1 VELVGRPRELAAIDA
16 LLDRPADE
24 GGALVA
30 FVGPAGSG
38 KTALASAA
46 VARAR
51 SRGVPVL
58 RASRVGGSSDG
69 LVWAQLI
76 RAAGAPD
83 RLAAGLL
90 TAPSSLDLD
99 SVAQVLITAER
110 RLVVVDDVRSD
121 GIDRDLLSAMAGRLA
136 AGRTAVLV
144 TATTPLGLGDDIA
157 LGPLSEADLAG
168 AMSHLGPEAVHA
180 IWVASRGNPGAAT
193 VLVRE
198 ITDLDAA
205 PDPLDPLVHLALSAT
220 STTRFLTVDWAM
232 VRWLD
237 EALTHRMD
245 DGSRVRLLAKLAAE
259 LLGDP
264 TSTARRRE
272 LVDSALSLAR
282 ESGQS
287 QPLAVALDARLQAL
301 WDPDGAD
308 DRLAAASEIV
318 DLATATHDDV
328 RLRQGLF
335 WRFVALMELGRVGEA
350 ESALAAFTFAATAA
364 GDAADRLMAVARH
377 AMLATMRGR
386 FEEAERLVADVA
398 EAGRRI
404 DLPDLDALLGTLRGA
419 LVFSRGQV
427 PAQADADAIF
437 AAARESPGHLHE
449 ATGALVLAL
458 RGDLAGARSELDRT
472 LPAAWHESGP
482 RWLAAVLDL
491 AEVAVL
497 VEDRA
502 AAARLYE
509 TLRPY
514 DGRLAVL
521 GGANTC
527 RGPVAHGLGVLA
539 LLLGDTDASIGHL
552 RDAAALAERIGAL
565 PFLAVSSAEL
575 ATALRRRDGPGDA
588 AAAAELLARAADL
601 ADRLGLTGRLAPVAP
616 GPDEW
621 SLQRDGD
628 DWLLHAGA
636 EDVRLRDSRGLH
648 YLRDLLAAG
657 GQEVPALDLVAGGA
671 GLAERPMGAVL
682 DGAAYAAYRAR
693 LAALS
698 GELDA
703 ADAAGD
709 QSRAAGLEEER
720 QDLLGELRRAT
731 GLAGRVRETSPE
743 AERAR
748 VNATRSIRAAIDRIA
763 QVAPMAAAHLTASV
777 RTGGACRYDAAP
789 GGPRRWRV

>member
-1 VELVGRPRELAAIDA
+1 MGRPRELAAIDA
-16 LLDRPADE
+16 LLDRRAHE

-58 RASRVGGSSDG
+58 RAGRVAGSADG
-69 LVWAQLI
+69 LVWAQLL

-83 RLAAGLL
+83 SLAAGLL
-90 TAPSSLDLD
+90 AAPSPLDLD
-99 SVAQVLITAER
+99 SVAQALVTAER
-110 RLVVVDDVRSD
+110 RLVVVDDVRPD
-121 GIDRDLLSAMAGRLA
+121 GIDRDLLSALAGRLA

-144 TATTPLGLGDDIA
+144 TSTTPLGLGDDIA
-157 LGPLSEADLAG
+157 LGPLSEADLAD
-168 AMSHLGPEAVHA
+168 AMSHLSPGAIHAV
-180 IWVASRGNPGAAT
+180 WVASRGNPGAAT

-198 ITDLDAA
+198 VADLDPA
-205 PDPLDPLVHLALSAT
+205 LDPLVHLALSAT

-245 DGSRVRLLAKLAAE
+245 DASRVRLLAKLAAE

-287 QPLAVALDARLQAL
+287 QLLAVALDARLQAL

-386 FEEAERLVADVA
+386 FAEAERLAADVA

-419 LVFSRGQV
+419 LVFTRGQA
-427 PAQADADAIF
+427 PSQADADAIY

-458 RGDLAGARSELDRT
+458 RGDLAGARSELERT
-472 LPAAWHESGP
+472 LPAVRHESGP

-491 AEVAVL
+491 ADVAVL
-497 VEDRA
+497 VEDRV

-539 LLLGDTDASIGHL
+539 LLLGDTEASIRHL
-552 RDAAALAERIGAL
+552 RDAVALAERIGGL
-565 PFLAVSSAEL
+565 PFLAAGSVEL
-575 ATALRRRDGPGDA
+575 ATALRRRGGPGDV
-588 AAAAELLARAADL
+588 AAAAEQAGRAADL
-601 ADRLGLTGRLAPVAP
+601 ADRLGLTGRFAPVAAAAPLAP

-621 SLQRDGD
+621 SLERDGD
-628 DWLLHAGA
+628 DWLLRAGA

-671 GLAERPMGAVL
+671 GLAERTMGAVL
-682 DGAAYAAYRAR
+682 DDAARAAYRAR
-693 LAALS
+693 LAALT

-703 ADAAGD
+703 ADASGD
-709 QSRAAGLEEER
+709 QRRAAALEDER
-720 QDLLGELRRAT
+720 QELLAELRRAT
-731 GLAGRVRETSPE
+731 GLAGRVRQTSPE

-763 QVAPMAAAHLTASV
+763 QVAPVAAAHLTASV

-789 GGPRRWRV
+789 GGPRRWKV